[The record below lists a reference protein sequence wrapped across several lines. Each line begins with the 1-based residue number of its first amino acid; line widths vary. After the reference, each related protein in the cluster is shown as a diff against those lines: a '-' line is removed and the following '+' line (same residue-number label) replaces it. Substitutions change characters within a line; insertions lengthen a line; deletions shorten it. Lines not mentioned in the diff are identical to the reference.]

1 MSRYSRASL
10 SAAARIMTLVSS
22 CLVAVVAAV
31 LATACAAVDDKAPVA
46 EPKAPPEYRT
56 GSNIPVRERRP
67 TTSEERAKA
76 AAPANASRPADP
88 AAKTTN

>member
-1 MSRYSRASL
+1 
-10 SAAARIMTLVSS
+10 MTLVSS

-56 GSNIPVRERRP
+56 GSNIPVKEP
-67 TTSEERAKA
+67 KASKATTDEERAQA
-76 AAPANASRPADP
+76 AEQLRQMQQGGASARP
-88 AAKTTN
+88 